1 MHRLKYKVARPQ
13 APRSAPGQRHLEL
26 LGSLPREGL
35 QDDLVA
41 WSLTVASAQAPL
53 VRNWALPAP
62 VGGLRESGL
71 TAPRAAQH
79 EENPTSGVAGWSKIK
94 IQDTPLNTNFKNT
107 IFQCHRALVW
117 GAEQWPRETSPCVVG
132 LHTHARTH
140 AHTRTSTHTPREAEA
155 GQGRRQGCTRL
166 PVQGE
171 LQPGRAHCAPHQ
183 AAPLKVPRAH
193 REAGPRPSVSPWDL
207 SGRPAVRTVLGSAAQ
222 RSEGH
227 PRRGSRPD
235 VDGALSPSLQPPWT
249 GSLQSN
255 CQPDIRE
262 SLACSPRG
270 P

>member
-1 MHRLKYKVARPQ
+1 MEQNKNT
-13 APRSAPGQRHLEL
+13 RHPIEYEFQKHHF
-26 LGSLPREGL
+26 SVP
-35 QDDLVA
+35 
-41 WSLTVASAQAPL
+41 SCSC
-53 VRNWALPAP
+53 
-62 VGGLRESGL
+62 VGGRAVAQGDESLCCWL
-71 TAPRAAQH
+71 THTRTHTRA
-79 EENPTSGVAGWSKIK
+79 
-94 IQDTPLNTNFKNT
+94 
-107 IFQCHRALVW
+107 
-117 GAEQWPRETSPCVVG
+117 
-132 LHTHARTH
+132 HAHKH
-140 AHTRTSTHTPREAEA
+140 AHTPRGRGGP
-155 GQGRRQGCTRL
+155 GQATGCARL

-207 SGRPAVRTVLGSAAQ
+207 SGWPAVRTVLGSAAQ

-235 VDGALSPSLQPPWT
+235 VDGVLSPSLQPPWT
-249 GSLQSN
+249 GSLQSS